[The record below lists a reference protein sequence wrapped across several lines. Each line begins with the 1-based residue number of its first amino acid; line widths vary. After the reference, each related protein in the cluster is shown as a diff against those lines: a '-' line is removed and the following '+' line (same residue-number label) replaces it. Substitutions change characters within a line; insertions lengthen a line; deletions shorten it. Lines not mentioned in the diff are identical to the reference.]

1 MLSRLGLEIAD
12 FQLSRR
18 MRKTER
24 MTFNIHSCKGVAQV
38 CAQRSTCIKN
48 LKLRQTVLDRV
59 WSSLGIQQSISHF
72 KGAEQQ
78 NLFHQIERNIKD
90 NPSKH

>member
-18 MRKTER
+18 VRKTER

-38 CAQRSTCIKN
+38 GEQRNSCIQN

-59 WSSLGIQQSISHF
+59 WTTLGIQQCISHF
-72 KGAEQQ
+72 NGAVPQ
-78 NLFHQIERNIKD
+78 NL
-90 NPSKH
+90 